1 MRKLTFS
8 APIYYSLFTVHC
20 LLFTVYCS
28 LSYGAVLLDRVVA
41 VVNNEVI
48 TWSELRE
55 RMEIEGKDVLK
66 GFADNEREEKIREL
80 EPFFLDRMIDL
91 KLQLQA
97 ADRLGLSVGSSEI
110 DAAVSDI
117 KKKYNLTD
125 DGFLETLKTEGFVME
140 EYRAQLGEQILLSKA
155 VRYEVKD
162 NIVIAD
168 ELIKEYY
175 EKNKDEFG
183 GGEQVRIRQIFF
195 SANTV
200 SGSQKSEIEAK
211 AEEAMRRIKNG
222 EDFSKVAGELSE
234 DSSKES
240 GGDMGYV
247 SRGSLL
253 KEIEDVVFSLNVG
266 EVSGLFWSSVGLHIV
281 KLEDRRAGA
290 DTGETRDKIKNI
302 LFDEALK
309 LKHEEWVGKLREEA
323 YIEKKL

>member
-1 MRKLTFS
+1 MKKLIFS
-8 APIYYSLFTVHC
+8 ALIYSLFTVHC

-28 LSYGAVLLDRVVA
+28 LSYGAVLLDKVVA

-55 RMEIEGKDVLK
+55 RMEIEGKDILK
-66 GFADNEREEKIREL
+66 DFADNEREEKIKEL
-80 EPFFLDRMIDL
+80 EPFSLDRMIDL

-253 KEIEDVVFSLNVG
+253 KEIEEAVLPLKVGDVS
-266 EVSGLFWSSVGLHIV
+266 SPFWSSVGLHIV
-281 KLEDRRAGA
+281 RLEDRTAGIE
-290 DTGETRDKIKNI
+290 TGGTRDKIKGI
-302 LFDEALK
+302 LFDEAFK
-309 LKHEEWVGKLREEA
+309 LKYEDWIKKLREEA